1 MSRTLTTSMRNALVA
16 DTVRPIYLV
25 RMVFDQNIAAGTFVT
40 GHKYKIV
47 SVGNTDFTAIGASAN
62 TVGVTFTATGAGSG
76 TGIASESPA
85 ELNLWSGVGE
95 LSYDGETYLGV
106 GDLLGISE
114 IKESADISATGMNI
128 SLTGVKSSLVSV
140 AKDHE
145 YQGRPL
151 TVHLGAFDTSGSLV
165 ADPIIIFSGFMDTMT
180 IAEAGEYST
189 ISIAVENKLIAF
201 EKTKIRRYTA
211 EDQKIDHPTDKGFE
225 FVTAIVEKEIIW
237 GRPTG
242 STGGSSGGS
251 GVNGGAGNNGSWNTA

>member
-1 MSRTLTTSMRNALVA
+1 MSRTLTTSMRDALVA

-25 RMVFDQNIAAGTFVT
+25 NMEFDQNIAAGTFVT

-47 SVGNTDFTAIGASAN
+47 SLGTTDFTAIGASAN

-76 TGIASESPA
+76 SGIASESPA
-85 ELNLWSGVGE
+85 ELNLWSGVGD
-95 LSYDGETYLGV
+95 LSYGGETYLGV

-114 IKESADISATGMNI
+114 IKESSDISATGMNI

-140 AKDHE
+140 AKNHE

-151 TVHLGAFDTSGSLV
+151 TVRLGAFDPSGNLV

-242 STGGSSGGS
+242 STGGSSGAS

>member
-1 MSRTLTTSMRNALVA
+1 
-16 DTVRPIYLV
+16 
-25 RMVFDQNIAAGTFVT
+25 
-40 GHKYKIV
+40 
-47 SVGNTDFTAIGASAN
+47 
-62 TVGVTFTATGAGSG
+62 
-76 TGIASESPA
+76 
-85 ELNLWSGVGE
+85 
-95 LSYDGETYLGV
+95 
-106 GDLLGISE
+106 
-114 IKESADISATGMNI
+114 
-128 SLTGVKSSLVSV
+128 
-140 AKDHE
+140 
-145 YQGRPL
+145 
-151 TVHLGAFDTSGSLV
+151 
-165 ADPIIIFSGFMDTMT
+165 MDTMT